1 LARTSG
7 LRRVVAPGRTER
19 PEDGPDSGTAGIPP
33 ADHLDRLIHERLRLG
48 IISALTATPVLSFT
62 DLKKLLGTTDGNLSV
77 HARKLE
83 EAGYIACIKSFDG
96 RTPRTEFKLTPAGRA
111 ALLRYLDHMD
121 ALIQATRKLT
131 Q

>member
-1 LARTSG
+1 MARTSG
-7 LRRVVAPGRTER
+7 LRRVVAPGRSER
-19 PEDGPDSGTAGIPP
+19 PEDGSDSGAAVIPP